1 MLFSYHNSTD
11 SSFDLYEFLINN
23 NSTIKDF
30 SVNLENE
37 VKIEN
42 NIFGYVFD
50 SILIQN
56 ISNCL
61 NPKLISSL
69 NNYNIE
75 SNTSLLKG
83 ELIKLKFNDNNYS
96 SFNYTIEYIPVLT
109 EPDLKAYDQYPIY
122 IEGQNETSNEL
133 MKEKYK
139 GRLTYYNIFK

>member
-11 SSFDLYEFLINN
+11 GSFDLYEFLINN

-61 NPKLISSL
+61 N
-69 NNYNIE
+69 
-75 SNTSLLKG
+75 
-83 ELIKLKFNDNNYS
+83 
-96 SFNYTIEYIPVLT
+96 
-109 EPDLKAYDQYPIY
+109 
-122 IEGQNETSNEL
+122 
-133 MKEKYK
+133 
-139 GRLTYYNIFK
+139 